1 MAPHLEIT
9 VFQIPSDERRG
20 LFVRNRGKY
29 SRLDSVLGDIFN
41 SYSQETPQDIR
52 CSFSCSQNK

>member
-9 VFQIPSDERRG
+9 VFPIPSDEKRG

-29 SRLDSVLGDIFN
+29 SRLDSILGDLFN
-41 SYSQETPQDIR
+41 
-52 CSFSCSQNK
+52 